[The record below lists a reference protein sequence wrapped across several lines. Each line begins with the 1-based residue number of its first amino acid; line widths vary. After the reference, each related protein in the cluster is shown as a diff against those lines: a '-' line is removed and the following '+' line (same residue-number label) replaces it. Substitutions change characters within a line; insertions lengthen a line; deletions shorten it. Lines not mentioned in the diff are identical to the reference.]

1 MALAQA
7 SQGSNQGIGWAEVIS
22 SQLGEDPLP
31 DLHGGWQ
38 NSVSCWLFS
47 LSLSLP
53 LPLERWISIT
63 VDIYMQTYL
72 ELSIYVYMLISIS
85 NYLKRERKGTQDG
98 IQSFFFYGLWKFP
111 GQGSNPRHSCDL
123 SVARD

>member
-47 LSLSLP
+47 LSRSLP

-72 ELSIYVYMLISIS
+72 ELSIYVYMHISIA
-85 NYLKRERKGTQDG
+85 NYLKRERQRAPKMEFDLFFLWLMEVPRPGIESKTQ
-98 IQSFFFYGLWKFP
+98 L
-111 GQGSNPRHSCDL
+111 
-123 SVARD
+123 